1 MTQTHTDDS
10 LVVRIEKERAEE
22 QLGPGREEEE
32 GYCDPSMAELLR
44 MEDEEEQRLA
54 NEVQVNASLPVELEH
69 DENTP
74 WLRQCGWPRWF
85 ARRPLHVIAATSQ
98 LPSRKHKDLYLG
110 AWNGTELISY
120 SSTEG
125 KLLKLVDLA
134 SCALDR
140 CEGTLSSTSR
150 VLRCWLRSWGPHYC
164 PIPFELPKRQAT
176 RKKYRSYCYQ
186 FLCYV
191 FRARQVCLAQ
201 G

>member
-1 MTQTHTDDS
+1 
-10 LVVRIEKERAEE
+10 
-22 QLGPGREEEE
+22 
-32 GYCDPSMAELLR
+32 MAELLR

-134 SCALDR
+134 SCVDLTMQKHPNIPQLNL
-140 CEGTLSSTSR
+140 GLSTG
-150 VLRCWLRSWGPHYC
+150 LHLA
-164 PIPFELPKRQAT
+164 F
-176 RKKYRSYCYQ
+176 Q
-186 FLCYV
+186 F
-191 FRARQVCLAQ
+191 ARIHQ
-201 G
+201 